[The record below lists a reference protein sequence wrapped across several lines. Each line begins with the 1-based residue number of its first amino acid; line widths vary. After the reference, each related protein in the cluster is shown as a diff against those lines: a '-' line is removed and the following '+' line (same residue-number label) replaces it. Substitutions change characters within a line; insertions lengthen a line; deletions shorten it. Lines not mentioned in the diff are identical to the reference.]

1 MTRAGSAGTLTV
13 GVGRGGSDEVH
24 PVTARSS
31 ASVAVAI
38 AELARARP
46 RTDTGPRTDIG
57 LGIDTGP
64 RTDIGLGI
72 DVARPRR
79 DIPVIESRPARQ
91 GNGIGQRSQKRIDVR
106 ACCGVPYCDAQG
118 ATRIRFAQA
127 HSEQHM

>member
-1 MTRAGSAGTLTV
+1 VTRAGSAGTLTV

-46 RTDTGPRTDIG
+46 RIDTGPRIGTGPRTDIG
-57 LGIDTGP
+57 LGIDT
-64 RTDIGLGI
+64 GLGI

-79 DIPVIESRPARQ
+79 DIPVVEPRPARQ